1 MRKLFPG
8 FPKIFAARP
17 ETRRPRRLTLALES
31 LEDRRLLS
39 VGAYLQTNLV
49 SDIPGMAAHTD
60 PFLLNPWGLAYGP
73 TSPFWVSNNNA
84 GVSTLYTGQG
94 VKIPLTKNPSQGVD
108 IPSPDGNPTG
118 GTPTGVV
125 FNGRGGFNVTENG
138 KTGSSIF
145 IFATEDG
152 TIAGW
157 APSVDFNNAVIAVDN
172 SANPTAA
179 DGAVYKGLAIA
190 TDSAGDRL
198 IYAANFRAGTV
209 DVFDSN
215 FHPVTLPGGFNDPH
229 IPDGYAPFGIQELGG
244 NIYVTYAVQNAAK
257 HDDVSGRG
265 HGIVDV
271 FNTDGVLEA
280 RLAQHGQLDSPWG
293 LAIAPSNFGEFSND
307 LLVGNFGDGRIN
319 AFDLRTLNFRGQLK
333 DPQGNPIVIDGLWG
347 LKFGNGAAAGP
358 TNTLFFSAGIN
369 GEADGLFGSLQAVP
383 VSMGPDAAVSLG
395 SSSPTSAAGASTA
408 GSVKGLATVLISPA
422 DIQSFTP
429 TDANHGEA
437 ASHSVLPAS
446 QSSFDW
452 NNDALVKELL
462 AM

>member
-1 MRKLFPG
+1 MRKLFPNLSKMRS
-8 FPKIFAARP
+8 P
-17 ETRRPRRLTLALES
+17 TQRLPGVRLNLES

-49 SDIPGMAAHTD
+49 SDIAGMAPTTD
-60 PFLLNPWGLAYGP
+60 PSLLNPWGLAYGP
-73 TSPFWVSNNNA
+73 KSPFWVSDNNA

-94 VKIPLTKNPSQGVD
+94 VKIPLTSNPSQGVD

-125 FNGRGGFNVTENG
+125 FNGGGGFNVTENG
-138 KTGSSIF
+138 KTGSSVF

-172 SANPTAA
+172 SANPTAG

-198 IYAANFRAGTV
+198 IYATNFRAGTV
-209 DVFDSN
+209 DVFNSS
-215 FHPVTLPGGFNDPH
+215 FTPVTVSGGFKDPN
-229 IPDGYAPFGIQELGG
+229 IPAGYAPFGIQELGG
-244 NIYVTYAVQNAAK
+244 NIYVTYAVQDAAK
-257 HDDVSGRG
+257 HDDVAGQG

-280 RLAQHGQLDSPWG
+280 RVAQHGQLDSPWG

-307 LLVGNFGDGRIN
+307 LLVGNFGNGRIN
-319 AFDLRTLNFRGQLK
+319 AFDLHTLNFRGELK
-333 DPQGNPIVIDGLWG
+333 DPQGNPIVIDDLWG
-347 LKFGNGAAAGP
+347 LKFGNGFAAGP

-369 GEADGLFGSLQAVP
+369 DEADGLFGSLQAVP
-383 VSMGPDAAVSLG
+383 VSMGPDAAASLKL
-395 SSSPTSAAGASTA
+395 SSSAAAGASITSSA
-408 GSVKGLATVLISPA
+408 ASSLANVFITPA
-422 DIQSFTP
+422 DFQLFTP
-429 TDANHGEA
+429 GHQGNPDNAPPALH
-437 ASHSVLPAS
+437 ASTS
-446 QSSFDW
+446 SSFDW
-452 NNDALVKELL
+452 NNDVLVKELL
-462 AM
+462 SL